1 MTEQPW
7 DSARLKA
14 LDRADGAEKRLYF
27 CVILLGA
34 VDLLFLWGFIS
45 LAELSNRT
53 HVLIFWLSASMFTTM
68 AIGGALL
75 WMMLRN
81 HMSRMT
87 SLVLKAID
95 LSTKQGTSLKV
106 KGPPGR

>member
-14 LDRADGAEKRLYF
+14 LDRADGVEKRLYLNA
-27 CVILLGA
+27 ILLYA
-34 VDLLFLWGFIS
+34 VDLLFLWGFITLS
-45 LAELSNRT
+45 DFSNRI
-53 HVLIFWLSASMFTTM
+53 HVLIFWLALFMLATM
-68 AIGGALL
+68 AIGGSLL
-75 WMMLRN
+75 WRLLRN

-87 SLVLKAID
+87 ALVLKAID
-95 LSTKQGTSLKV
+95 LSTKQGDLMKI